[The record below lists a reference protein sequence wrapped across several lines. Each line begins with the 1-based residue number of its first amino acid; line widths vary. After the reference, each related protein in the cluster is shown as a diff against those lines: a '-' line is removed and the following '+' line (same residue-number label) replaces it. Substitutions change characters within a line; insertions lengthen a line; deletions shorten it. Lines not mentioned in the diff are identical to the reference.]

1 MNRIKVLIVT
11 SSLGAGGA
19 ERSAALLS
27 ILLSDAGYGVHIVSV
42 LDDIQYDYKGE
53 LLNLG
58 ALKNADDSAFG
69 RLKRLLVLRKYLK
82 KHNFDWIIDNRTRT
96 VSWSEWIISKWI
108 YPAKKA
114 IYVVRNFRVDFYFP
128 SHKFIAKRIYR
139 ESPYIVAVS
148 KEAAEQVRKTYG
160 YQNVITIYNPAAN
173 EKIIEMAH
181 QNPVPG
187 NFILSYGRL
196 HDESKNLSLLI
207 EAYAKSGLPRKNILL
222 YILGDGDDLDKLK
235 HKTEDFHL
243 SDKIIFVPKQSNPF
257 PYVKSAL
264 FTVLSSRYEGFP
276 RVVIES
282 LAIGTPVVS
291 VDCSSGPKEIIQN
304 GINGL
309 LVENDNPEALADAM
323 DRLADDHN
331 LYHICKT
338 NAQQSI
344 AHLSP
349 ENILKEWN
357 SILKK

>member
-11 SSLGAGGA
+11 SSLGGGGA

-27 ILLSDAGYGVHIVSV
+27 ILLSDAGYAVHIVSV

-58 ALKNADDSAFG
+58 ALKNADDSTLG
-69 RLKRLLVLRKYLK
+69 RLNRLLVLRRYLK
-82 KHNFDWIIDNRTRT
+82 KHNFDWVIDNRTRT
-96 VSWSEWIISKWI
+96 VSWSEWIISRWI
-108 YPAKKA
+108 YPAKKT
-114 IYVVRNFRVDFYFP
+114 IYVVRNFRVDLYFP
-128 SHKFIAKRIYR
+128 SNKFIAERIYR
-139 ESPYIVAVS
+139 KSPFIVAVS
-148 KEAAEQVRKTYG
+148 KEAAENVRKTYG
-160 YQNVITIYNPAAN
+160 YKNVIAIYNPAAN
-173 EKIIEMAH
+173 ERIIEMANEK
-181 QNPVPG
+181 QIPG
-187 NFILSYGRL
+187 HFILSYGRL

-207 EAYAKSGLPRKNILL
+207 EAYAKSGLPQKNVLL
-222 YILGDGDDLDKLK
+222 YILGDGEDLHMLKQKADDLQ
-235 HKTEDFHL
+235 L
-243 SDKIIFVPKQSNPF
+243 SDSIVFVPKQSNPF

-309 LVENDNPEALADAM
+309 LVENYNPEALAHAM

-338 NAQQSI
+338 NAQSSI

-349 ENILKEWN
+349 ENILNEWN
-357 SILKK
+357 KILQK